1 MSKKRIKNKELKKH
15 LFTKNRLLIL
25 NEDSF
30 EEIFSLRLTLMNVL
44 VVLGFGAIAIITAT
58 IFLIAFTPLKGFIPG
73 FSSSQLK
80 KDATELALKSDSLTI
95 AIQKNEA
102 YLGAIK
108 KVLNGELEYQKV
120 NKDSILA
127 APEQVPDVDLK
138 ASDAELELRQEVAE
152 EDKKDNPVISKKKK
166 SRK

>member
-1 MSKKRIKNKELKKH
+1 MSKKRLKNKELKKH

-80 KDATELALKSDSLTI
+80 KDATELALKSDSLSL
-95 AIQKNEA
+95 AIKKNEA

-108 KVLNGELEYQKV
+108 KVLNGKLEYEKV

-127 APEQVPDVDLK
+127 APIEIPEIDLK
-138 ASDAELELRQEVAE
+138 ASEAELELRQEVSEIEKSAS
-152 EDKKDNPVISKKKK
+152 KVKSKK
-166 SRK
+166 